1 MLARRANRQGQINSI
16 PQVRVSGVASHL
28 NGTRGNKEVNMLKDS
43 RFMWEDGFSSWGLCR
58 EFSTQLFEKDLV

>member
-1 MLARRANRQGQINSI
+1 MNSI

-28 NGTRGNKEVNMLKDS
+28 NGTRGNKEVNMLKRFQDS
-43 RFMWEDGFSSWGLCR
+43 CEKGGFLSWELCK